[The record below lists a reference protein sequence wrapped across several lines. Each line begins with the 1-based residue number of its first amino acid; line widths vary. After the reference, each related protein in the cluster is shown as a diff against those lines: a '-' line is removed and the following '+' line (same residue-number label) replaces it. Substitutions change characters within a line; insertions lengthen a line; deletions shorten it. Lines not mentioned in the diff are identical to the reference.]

1 MNRVMERILRVQN
14 ARRLVFGS
22 VAVITYVKV
31 TVIVR
36 DCKALLGAV
45 LYLTVL
51 INALMK
57 INAIRVRNQNA
68 DGSGE
73 RAGKETNLSLKVKT
87 RYVLLIGFE
96 KIAGEVICWLIG
108 FLTNADVFVWWWLVC
123 ALPNHLSID
132 EGTICVCVECTSA
145 LFSLCWRTNARQRRI
160 RVQLSHY
167 PARWSD

>member
-1 MNRVMERILRVQN
+1 MKAQRVMNKVMERILRVQN
-14 ARRLVFGS
+14 ARRLVLGS

-36 DCKALLGAV
+36 DYKALLGAV

-57 INAIRVRNQNA
+57 INAIRVRNQTA

-73 RAGKETNLSLKVKT
+73 RAGKETSLSLKVKT

-96 KIAGEVICWLIG
+96 KIAGWMICWLIG
-108 FLTNADVFVWWWLVC
+108 FLTNADVFV
-123 ALPNHLSID
+123 
-132 EGTICVCVECTSA
+132 
-145 LFSLCWRTNARQRRI
+145 
-160 RVQLSHY
+160 
-167 PARWSD
+167 